1 MDCTT
6 LIPHFQALQDIAE
19 VDALSL
25 YRVLEQ
31 VPDHRQ
37 KRGVRYRLA
46 VILSLVVLGK
56 LAGMTSFAGI
66 AEWVHLRA
74 DWLKEVLPLARAS
87 VPCASTYGNVVRM
100 VEAEELTRL
109 LAEWLTRISA
119 TRRCGSEPSRLL
131 LQTEAQDQHVH
142 LALDGK
148 TLRGT
153 LGHAAPD
160 QQSCHLVAL
169 YEVQTGVVLAQ
180 QAVPDKGNEIS
191 LEPTL
196 LTPSQVKGRIVTAD
210 AMHTQRACC
219 ADITR
224 FGGAYVLFAK
234 ANQPTLAEDLRL
246 FFTEPPADVGDWRQA
261 RTCTKGHGRLEVREL
276 VASTELNEFL
286 AGNWPGVEQVFC
298 LKRTVHR
305 QGHLQTQTV
314 YGITSLSLHQ
324 AGASRLLELVRRH
337 WAIENRLHW
346 RRDVTLREDHSQ
358 VRKGNAPQVVAA
370 LNNLVLAV
378 FDVLGVQNVP
388 RQMRLLDAQPQRAVH
403 LVLGSLLAGPEP

>member
-6 LIPHFQALQDIAE
+6 PNPHLHALQDIAE

-25 YRVLEQ
+25 YRAFEQ
-31 VPDHRQ
+31 VTDHRQ

-46 VILSLVVLGK
+46 MILSLVVLGK

-66 AEWVHLRA
+66 AEWVRLRA
-74 DWLKEVLPLARAS
+74 DWLKEVLPLPRAS
-87 VPCASTYGNVVRM
+87 LPCASTYGNVVRV

-109 LAEWLTRISA
+109 LAEWLTRLSA
-119 TRRCGSEPSRLL
+119 THRCGSEPSRLFT
-131 LQTEAQDQHVH
+131 QSQARDQHTH

-153 LGHAAPD
+153 LSHAAPD
-160 QQSCHLVAL
+160 QPSVHLVAL
-169 YEVQTGVVLAQ
+169 YEAQTGIVLAQ

-191 LEPTL
+191 LETTL
-196 LTPSQVKGRIVTAD
+196 LTPSHVNRRIVTAD
-210 AMHTQRACC
+210 AMHTQRSCC

-224 FGGAYVLFAK
+224 FGGAYVLLAK

-246 FFTEPPADVGDWRQA
+246 FFTEPPPDVCDWRQA
-261 RTCTKGHGRLEVREL
+261 HTCTKGHGRLEIRDL

-286 AGNWPGVEQVFC
+286 ASAWPGVTQVFC
-298 LKRTVHR
+298 LKRTVQR
-305 QGHLQTQTV
+305 QGHLHTQTV
-314 YGITSLSLHQ
+314 YGITSLSPQQ
-324 AGASRLLELVRRH
+324 ASSARLLELVRRH

-358 VRKGNAPQVVAA
+358 IRKGNAPQVVAA

-378 FDVLGVQNVP
+378 FDFLGVHNVP
-388 RQMRLLDAQPQRAVH
+388 KQMRLFDAQPLRAVH
-403 LVLGSLLAGPEP
+403 LLFGSLVAFP